1 MAEMIPAAIRAQAH
15 SPHSLSASQ
24 ALLASR
30 QHPRRTPMPTCLHHS
45 KRAASNLATMRTLAL
60 IPHMSV
66 FMARPSTLVL
76 RDITGPSKTLI
87 CCSICSKG
95 DTGQH
100 AEEVDDLGRTVLC
113 FYVQSWHYPCNP
125 GTAPAYLQSCAA
137 LQCLHGMPMP
147 HCCSTFLIAA
157 TALPT
162 LAPLCLIML
171 S

>member
-1 MAEMIPAAIRAQAH
+1 
-15 SPHSLSASQ
+15 
-24 ALLASR
+24 
-30 QHPRRTPMPTCLHHS
+30 MPTCLHHS

-100 AEEVDDLGRTVLC
+100 AEEVDDLGWTVLC
-113 FYVQSWHYPCNP
+113 IYVQSWHCPCTSAILRCP
-125 GTAPAYLQSCAA
+125 TVLAWHADAA
-137 LQCLHGMPMP
+137 LLLNLSHCRHGAP
-147 HCCSTFLIAA
+147 HPCPTMFDHAELTTLLSVWLI
-157 TALPT
+157 L
-162 LAPLCLIML
+162 LFV
-171 S
+171 